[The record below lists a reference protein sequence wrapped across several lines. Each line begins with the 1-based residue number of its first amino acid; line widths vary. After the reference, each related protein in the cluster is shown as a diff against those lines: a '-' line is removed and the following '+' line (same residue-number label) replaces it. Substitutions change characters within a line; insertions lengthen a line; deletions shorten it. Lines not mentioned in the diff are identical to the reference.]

1 LSAFKPSSIPS
12 KATIA
17 CERQR
22 RANRRRAQW
31 LEELAYPGWTAWT
44 PEADDDP
51 QAWRAAH
58 WSETALEDY
67 EIFTRDGYFR
77 TIDTVMGAIALAV
90 WEAGPS
96 HVEVARL
103 LESVG
108 LPGWPAGAGEQAAD
122 RFRRNEWGVWE
133 FVYFKDWLKWAP
145 LGPDERHEAH
155 AKSWRRHLEGEA
167 QQERWLGRCWW
178 RTCCDPNPN
187 VVVARVDIEAGLRL
201 ASERGHDEVYPRPEE
216 DEVDEEK

>member
-108 LPGWPAGAGEQAAD
+108 LPVWPAGAGEQAAD

>member
-1 LSAFKPSSIPS
+1 LNAFKPSSIPS

-17 CERQR
+17 CEQAR

-31 LEELAYPGWTAWT
+31 LEELAYPAWPAWP

-67 EIFTRDGYFR
+67 EIFTRDSYFR
-77 TIDTVMGAIALAV
+77 AIDTVMGAVTLAV
-90 WEAGPS
+90 WEVRNNHA
-96 HVEVARL
+96 EVARL

-108 LPGWPAGAGEQAAD
+108 LPVWPAGAGEQAAD
-122 RFRRNEWGVWE
+122 RFRRNEWGAWE
-133 FVYFKDWLKWAP
+133 LGYFNDWLKWAP
-145 LGPDERHEAH
+145 LEPDERREAH
-155 AKSWRRHLEGEA
+155 AKSWRRHLESEA

-178 RTCCDPNPN
+178 RTMSDPNPGCI
-187 VVVARVDIEAGLRL
+187 VARVDTAAGLRL
-201 ASERGHDEVYPRPEE
+201 AHERGHDEAYPRPT
-216 DEVDEEK
+216 DEGDEQA